1 MIVILQNKIEMIV
14 LRLKMIYLFKNLIYY
29 IKRSR
34 REKKK
39 KKNRYKKIIFKY
51 ESSERSFLTLAFF

>member
-1 MIVILQNKIEMIV
+1 MIIMSRDKIEIMI
-14 LRLKMIYLFKNLIYY
+14 LKLKIICLFKNLTYY

-39 KKNRYKKIIFKY
+39 LKNYYKKFVFKNK
-51 ESSERSFLTLAFF
+51 SSER

>member
-1 MIVILQNKIEMIV
+1 MSRDKIKIMILK
-14 LRLKMIYLFKNLIYY
+14 LKMICLFKNLIYY

-39 KKNRYKKIIFKY
+39 KKNRYKKFVLKY
-51 ESSERSFLTLAFF
+51 ESNEY

>member
-1 MIVILQNKIEMIV
+1 MI
-14 LRLKMIYLFKNLIYY
+14 LKLKKIYLFKNLIYY

-39 KKNRYKKIIFKY
+39 KKIRYKKFVFKY
-51 ESSERSFLTLAFF
+51 ESNER